1 MTKRIHQDYF
11 KRETAEVAQFV
22 DNLKDNAVKAG
33 TFDSAAA
40 ADFIATASNQNSG
53 VKVPETL
60 QVVLDEAKGDDA
72 ALVTRAILDGVSAYE
87 SQHGIAAPADVIE
100 QALHQHEGNWS
111 AAARALRLDRANLN
125 RLAKR
130 LGVQ

>member
-60 QVVLDEAKGDDA
+60 QVVLDEAKGDA
-72 ALVTRAILDGVSAYE
+72 EWYANPALVKNCF
-87 SQHGIAAPADVIE
+87 SQVPSIQKNIELIYGPSIAQPK
-100 QALHQHEGNWS
+100 QAFEP
-111 AAARALRLDRANLN
+111 
-125 RLAKR
+125 
-130 LGVQ
+130 